1 MEENKVTK
9 IVYFWSTGEK
19 FENNDI
25 DRIYDEMN
33 YNYYSPSNLAN
44 GLTEEDYG
52 AFTDKTFDE
61 AKEIAKGKVIN
72 FDKFYSFCYLIKQY
86 ISLSKDEWGKITDEN
101 GIVNL
106 TKLGTDKFPEFTEP
120 TYSIAK
126 NNNDKEALEHNIFE
140 ENTIHINPQKL
151 VDPTVL
157 DLVTSDNNQ
166 RFRLLNNL
174 YSFADKT
181 GIFSEKYSK
190 DLSKLNKY
198 IREENQSKTSKIQ
211 TLDKLGKTMQ
221 NAIPLKVLC
230 YMISDAILLMG
241 KKKEYSQ
248 EQISDFENEKEQMIK
263 SIRDYAKKNEI
274 DVEDIFDT
282 DGKLKPRSETID
294 NANFNI
300 NKNIQEEAL

>member
-1 MEENKVTK
+1 MEENQVTK
-9 IVYFWSTGEK
+9 IVYFWSSGEK
-19 FENNDI
+19 FQNDDI

-52 AFTDKTFDE
+52 AFTDKSFDE

-72 FDKFYSFCYLIKQY
+72 LDKAYSFCYLVKQD
-86 ISLSKDEWGKITDEN
+86 ISLPEDEWKKITNEK

-106 TKLGTDKFPEFTEP
+106 TKLGMNKFPEFTEP
-120 TYSIAK
+120 AYSIAK
-126 NNNDKEALEHNIFE
+126 NYNDREALEHNIFE

-151 VDPTVL
+151 VNPTVL

-174 YSFADKT
+174 YLFADKT

-198 IREENQSKTSKIQ
+198 IREENQLKTSKIQ
-211 TLDKLGKTMQ
+211 TLDKLGKTLQ
-221 NAIPLKVLC
+221 SAIPLKVLC
-230 YMISDAILLMG
+230 YMISDAILLLG

-248 EQISDFENEKEQMIK
+248 EQISDFEKEKEQMIK

-274 DVEDIFDT
+274 DVEDIFDK
-282 DGKLKPRSETID
+282 DGKLKPRSETIEKFID
-294 NANFNI
+294 NSIKDDN
-300 NKNIQEEAL
+300 EYL